1 MPKMSRP
8 APARERRGGA
18 APLDGF
24 LNVCKP
30 LGWTAHDVVQL
41 IRRRTGLH
49 RVGHAGTLD
58 PAATGV
64 LPVCLGRATRFAER
78 VGAAPKVYVADV
90 ALGAKTDTADAEGR
104 VLQVAPAAGVAVPLE
119 AVVEALARLVGTYP
133 QVPPEYSAIKVGGEA
148 AYARARRGEAVR
160 LAPRPVTVYSMA
172 LVDWEPPRFA
182 MVVRCSAG
190 TYVRA
195 LARDVGAVL
204 GCGAYLDGL
213 VRIAVG
219 RFTLAG
225 SVTVERFEQAAAEG
239 TWPAL
244 VEPPDWAV
252 DDLPAVLLGP
262 ATSADFAHGRA
273 WRALG
278 GVRPCA
284 ARAYGPH
291 GQFLGLVKPD
301 ASGQRWQPA
310 VSFVYDADAGGG

>member
-1 MPKMSRP
+1 MSRP
-8 APARERRGGA
+8 APAPERRSPA

-41 IRRRTGLH
+41 IRRRTGLR

-90 ALGAKTDTADAEGR
+90 VLGAKTDTADAEGR
-104 VLQVAPAAGVAVPLE
+104 LLAVTPAAAAVPLE
-119 AVVEALARLVGTYP
+119 AVVEALTRRVGTYP
-133 QVPPEYSAIKVGGEA
+133 QVPPEYSAIKVGGEP

-160 LAPRPVTVYSMA
+160 LAPRLVTVYSIA
-172 LVDWEPPRFA
+172 LVGWEPFRWSV
-182 MVVRCSAG
+182 VVRCSAG

-195 LARDVGAVL
+195 LARDVGDAL

-219 RFTLAG
+219 RFTLGA
-225 SVTVERFEQAAAEG
+225 SVTVERFEEAAAEG

-278 GVRPCA
+278 GARPCT
-284 ARAYGPH
+284 ARAYGAD
-291 GQFLGLVKPD
+291 GRFLGLVRPD

-310 VSFVYDADAGGG
+310 VSFVYDADAGGV